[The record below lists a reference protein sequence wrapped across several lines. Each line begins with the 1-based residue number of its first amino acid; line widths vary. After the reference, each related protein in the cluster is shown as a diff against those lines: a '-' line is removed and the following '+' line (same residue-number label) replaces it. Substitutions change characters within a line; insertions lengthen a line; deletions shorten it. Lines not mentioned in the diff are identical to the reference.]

1 MNDNKS
7 FTIGLYKYGMRLR
20 PAGMGCQPEG
30 RIATTEGAT
39 VGGWRYH
46 NFIYYADSLTDDDVE
61 HYDLDYM
68 GYKLVDCKER

>member
-1 MNDNKS
+1 MNG

-30 RIATTEGAT
+30 RVATAPGEVVNGR
-39 VGGWRYH
+39 RYH
-46 NFIYYADSLTDDDVE
+46 NFIYYTAPLSDGDAE

-68 GYKLVDCKER
+68 GLKVIDCKER